1 MEVLVVLEED
11 DDGSDVVVVVETA
24 EAALSFSFL
33 MVSSPCISIFYR
45 WIIGNMR
52 LRISWSIL
60 FLKDICV

>member
-1 MEVLVVLEED
+1 MVLVVLEED

-45 WIIGNMR
+45 CIIRNMR

-60 FLKDICV
+60 FLKDIFV